1 MRRDV
6 NDDEPVLWLHQAVIR
21 LRCDGQFYLTNIGKN
36 GSATLQRR
44 LPPVLTLS
52 VDKWHTFLHLLPAVR
67 PTITT
72 LCTHH
77 LGPVVQPV
85 PVHSA

>member
-36 GSATLQRR
+36 GSATLSDACR
-44 LPPVLTLS
+44 L
-52 VDKWHTFLHLLPAVR
+52 
-67 PTITT
+67 
-72 LCTHH
+72 C
-77 LGPVVQPV
+77 
-85 PVHSA
+85 